1 MIARLSCCLVVGLVL
16 TTSALAT
23 GTVTLILESP
33 VAGQT
38 VPGGTPVNWTIK
50 AAVSTGDNYG
60 LALIACDL
68 VQAATNPGKFDL
80 PPGDPASIPAVM
92 AVFNRPAGIAN
103 PGENGAASGYIGV
116 QRGTA
121 GQKNLVQIG
130 GAQNTFGTAMAP
142 GTGIGENAVV
152 TQGVGQSGTPQVV
165 LAGSFSAP
173 TTLGTYAFSLQNGI
187 ANVLT
192 SVGTPPQFS
201 QCSSATV
208 DLAGATFTFTVGVS
222 ACVGDLNCDGVI
234 NFGDINPFVMYL
246 SNFAAWQGQ
255 FSGCN
260 ARNGDINCDGAFGQ
274 GSFSD
279 INPFVALMTQCGA
292 GCACPGPI
300 VCP

>member
-1 MIARLSCCLVVGLVL
+1 MIIRLSCCLVVGLAL

-23 GTVTLILESP
+23 GTVTLLLESP
-33 VAGQT
+33 AGGQT
-38 VPGGTPVNWTIK
+38 VPGGAPVNWTIK
-50 AAVSTGDNYG
+50 ATVSPGDNYG
-60 LALIACDL
+60 LALVSCDL
-68 VQAATNPGKFDL
+68 VQAAANPGKLDL
-80 PPGDPASIPAVM
+80 PPGDPASIPTIM

-152 TQGVGQSGTPQVV
+152 TQGVGQGGTPQVV
-165 LAGSFSAP
+165 LAGSFQAP
-173 TTLGTYAFSLQNGI
+173 ATAGTYTFSLQNGI

-201 QCSSATV
+201 QCSSATI
-208 DLAGATFTFTVGVS
+208 DLTGATFTFTVGVT
-222 ACVGDLNCDGVI
+222 ACIGDLNCDGSI
-234 NFGDINPFVMYL
+234 SFGDINPFVLYL

-255 FSGCN
+255 YSCS
-260 ARNGDINCDGAFGQ
+260 AQNGDINGDGTYGQ
-274 GSFSD
+274 GSFAD
-279 INPFVALMTQCGA
+279 INPFVTLMTQCGS
-292 GCACPGPI
+292 GCTCPGPI
-300 VCP
+300 VRP